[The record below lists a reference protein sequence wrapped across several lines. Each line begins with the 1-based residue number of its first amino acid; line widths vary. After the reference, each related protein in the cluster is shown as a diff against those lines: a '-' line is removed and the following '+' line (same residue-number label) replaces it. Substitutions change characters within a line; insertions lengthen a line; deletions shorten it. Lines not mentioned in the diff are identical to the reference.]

1 MDHCWDGFYTCQ
13 KRESR
18 FPTLVWTEV
27 DYNIE
32 FTGTPPSKQE
42 FRLFGRRQSPGFVV
56 TIKYNAAGAYQLY
69 DANKNVIMPTD
80 WDSRDRTWAE
90 PKGKYCGEWRY
101 EGVIN
106 RLQFYI
112 ENIEKDNCVIYIYPR
127 DAVMLG
133 IRMEFTMNEFFAEGG
148 VVSFTDRMAGV
159 LGIHRADIKVV
170 SVYEGS
176 TIVEFQVLQRDE
188 EVDGEELID
197 LKKVDK
203 VYRDYIQENDTFMG
217 TRILEASIEG
227 VPLLTQYQQ
236 DQTSDFDWNDFK
248 DGVLD

>member
-1 MDHCWDGFYTCQ
+1 MDRALHPVYIQNSDLGFDNRLNSYMDHCWDGFYTCQ

-18 FPTLVWTEV
+18 FPTLVYQEV

-42 FRLFGRRQSPGFVV
+42 FRLFGRPGSPGFVV
-56 TIKYNAAGAYQLY
+56 TIKYNASGAYQLY

-80 WDSRDRTWAE
+80 WDSNARTWAA
-90 PKGKYCGEWRY
+90 PSGDYCGEFRY

-112 ENIEKDNCVIYIYPR
+112 SNFATTDCVVYIYPR
-127 DAVMLG
+127 DAIMLG
-133 IRMEFTMNEFFAEGG
+133 VRLEFTMDEFFADGG
-148 VVSFTDRMAGV
+148 VVSFVDRMAGV

-170 SVYEGS
+170 AVYEGS

-188 EVDGEELID
+188 E
-197 LKKVDK
+197 
-203 VYRDYIQENDTFMG
+203 
-217 TRILEASIEG
+217 
-227 VPLLTQYQQ
+227 
-236 DQTSDFDWNDFK
+236 
-248 DGVLD
+248 